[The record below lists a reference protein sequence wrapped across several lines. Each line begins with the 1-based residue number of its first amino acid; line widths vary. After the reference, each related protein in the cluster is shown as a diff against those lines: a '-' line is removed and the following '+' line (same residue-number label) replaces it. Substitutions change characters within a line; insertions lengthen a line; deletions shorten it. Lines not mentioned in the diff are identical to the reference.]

1 MTKVWKFLRADEWI
15 YSKVPMMLGCML
27 FFQLQSPSNGSN
39 FLFVS
44 YFLYVSM
51 FLAFSYVIN
60 DFSDIEAD
68 KRAGKVKYIAHI
80 SKPIAILLMLL
91 MVAIGC
97 VPMLLV
103 VQNKIGFIISAT
115 ITYISGIMYS
125 MPPFRFK
132 ERGGAGVIECAL
144 AQRSLPLLPI
154 FFEYGANNLAYT
166 SFVLISFLDGI
177 RYLLIHQVK
186 DMENDRKSGV
196 HTFLG
201 DRNSN
206 GRILLLMCFLSES
219 ILSIF
224 ILWKLFVLYRVIIIW
239 LLLYILAE
247 KIGYTVMQYTK
258 REWLCNYDFV
268 PLELLFHIFVPCV
281 CAVFI
286 TISSTK
292 LFVCMILALVTS
304 VYSLYKHI
312 WIFSVFVKSRVAPFI
327 TELMQDGIMCFVIT
341 LSIMLLQRSEFSALG
356 FLSDF
361 AVSYVINVSMGMLIP
376 IMPLLKKIKLK
387 NKITAYIFRISV
399 ITIFNITLIL
409 LVMLIVKIGIEKQL
423 ISAFIS
429 LYFPLLIIAVP
440 AANLFFL
447 FSSSAAKRAE
457 KIISKNKSL
466 RL

>member
-1 MTKVWKFLRADEWI
+1 MSKVWKFLRADEWI

-27 FFQLQSPSNGSN
+27 FFQLQSPRNGSN

-80 SKPIAILLMLL
+80 PKPTVILLMLL
-91 MVAIGC
+91 IAAIGC
-97 VPMLLV
+97 IPMLLV
-103 VQNKIGFIISAT
+103 VKNKTGFIISTT

-154 FFEYGANNLAYT
+154 FFECSANYLMYAL
-166 SFVLISFLDGI
+166 FVLISLLDGI
-177 RYLLIHQVK
+177 RYLLIHQVR

-196 HTFLG
+196 HTFLV

-206 GRILLLMCFLSES
+206 GRILLLVCFLFEI

-224 ILWKLFVLYRVIIIW
+224 ILWKLFMLYRVIIIW
-239 LLLYILAE
+239 LLLYLLAE
-247 KIGYTVMQYTK
+247 KIGYTVMQYTN

-268 PLELLFHIFVPCV
+268 PLELLFHIFIPCV
-281 CAVFI
+281 CAAFI
-286 TISSTK
+286 MMPSTK
-292 LFVCMILALVTS
+292 LFVCMILVLVTS

-312 WIFSVFVKSRVAPFI
+312 WVFSIFVKSRTVPFI
-327 TELMQDGIMCFVIT
+327 TELMQDGIMCFIIT

-361 AVSYVINVSMGMLIP
+361 VISYVINISIGMLIP
-376 IMPLLKKIKLK
+376 IMPFLEKVKIK
-387 NKITAYIFRISV
+387 NKIASYILHISV
-399 ITIFNITLIL
+399 ITIFNVTLIL
-409 LVMLIVKIGIEKQL
+409 LMMLIVKIGIEKQL

-429 LYFPLLIIAVP
+429 LYFPLLVIAVP
-440 AANLFFL
+440 SANLFFL

-457 KIISKNKSL
+457 KRISKNKSL
-466 RL
+466 RW